1 MHRFCGKG
9 RFRWTG
15 LMERTLICSVQLS
28 KTGAPTDRELELL
41 RIHVS
46 TSSGVALSACDVKNL
61 SIHRQAHKH
70 CLATPSGP
78 GPSSAHLPQVAGKGH
93 STFNPE
99 TQEAQEASS
108 PWRPWIL
115 PEGAGV
121 SKGLRIGP
129 CDQVSASDEES
140 TTAPPSDV
148 TTPPATTTP
157 TTTMPTTTTV
167 PGRKSL

>member
-1 MHRFCGKG
+1 
-9 RFRWTG
+9 
-15 LMERTLICSVQLS
+15 MERTLICSVQLS

-61 SIHRQAHKH
+61 SIHAKLTNIVLRLLRVLVPPPLICHRL
-70 CLATPSGP
+70 LARAIQLSILKLRRLKRRRRRGDP
-78 GPSSAHLPQVAGKGH
+78 GYYRKV
-93 STFNPE
+93 
-99 TQEAQEASS
+99 
-108 PWRPWIL
+108 R
-115 PEGAGV
+115 GV

-129 CDQVSASDEES
+129 CDQGSASDEES